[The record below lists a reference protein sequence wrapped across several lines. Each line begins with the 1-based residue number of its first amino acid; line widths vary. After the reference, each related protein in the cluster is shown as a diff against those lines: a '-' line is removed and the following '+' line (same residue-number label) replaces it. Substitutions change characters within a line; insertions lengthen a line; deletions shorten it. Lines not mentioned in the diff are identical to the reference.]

1 MMRVRYAMGVLG
13 LAALVLLG
21 AVGSASAKDQWFVLG
36 HTLVKS
42 TDPSADIKGE
52 EGKVFKEDIKK
63 TKISV
68 DGADVEISKVVMHWN
83 NIPDD
88 TITNIGVVKAG
99 GETASRDAPG
109 HEATLKSV
117 AVQYKILG
125 GKETATITL
134 WGFD

>member
-1 MMRVRYAMGVLG
+1 MRIGFVMGVLG
-13 LAALVLLG
+13 LFLMG
-21 AVGSASAKDQWFVLG
+21 AVGSASAKDEWFVLG

-42 TDPSADIKGE
+42 TDPSAEIKGE

-68 DGADVEISKVVMHWN
+68 DGADVEISKVVLHWN

-88 TITNIGVVKAG
+88 TITDIGVVKAG
-99 GETASRDAPG
+99 GQTAARDAPG

-117 AVQYKILG
+117 ASMQ
-125 GKETATITL
+125 
-134 WGFD
+134 DPQ